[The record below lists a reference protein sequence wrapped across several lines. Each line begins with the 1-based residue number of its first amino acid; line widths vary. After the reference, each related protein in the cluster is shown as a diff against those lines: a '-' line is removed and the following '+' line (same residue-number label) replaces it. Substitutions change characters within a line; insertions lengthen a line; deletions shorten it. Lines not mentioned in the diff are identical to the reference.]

1 MKPIILIGYG
11 FFLSLLVFPTHGF
24 DLHFL
29 KHSPARHFT
38 KQDWEIA
45 KTATRDILENHKQ
58 GERVIWDNPDS
69 GSSGDLTIIK
79 AGKSSGKLC
88 KKLKITNRVKGQE
101 HTSSHVFCK
110 QADGKWKAAITNN

>member
-1 MKPIILIGYG
+1 MRHITLISAG
-11 FFLSLLVFPTHGF
+11 FFIAIVMFPSYGF

-45 KTATRDILENHKQ
+45 KTATRDILENHNQDESVK
-58 GERVIWDNPDS
+58 WDNPDS

-79 AGKSSGKLC
+79 EGTSDGKLC
-88 KKLKITNRVKGQE
+88 KRLKITNRVKKLE
-101 HTSSHVFCK
+101 HTSSHVFCR
-110 QADGKWKAAITNN
+110 QTDGKWKAVITK